1 MSKSLVIV
9 ESPAKART
17 IRKYLGSSYSVKAS
31 LGHVKDLPKSKMGVS
46 VDKDFRPEYRIIPGK
61 RKILAELIKSAK
73 SSDQVFLALDPDR
86 EGEAIAWHIYEELG
100 TEDGKIHRVLFN
112 GITRKGIA
120 EGLEHPHPINVKR
133 FESQQARRILDR
145 LVGYEISPI
154 LWKKVRRGL
163 SAGRVQS
170 VALRLVVDREKN
182 TALVEGFNLVKRHM
196 KRSQDNPQGKIVE
209 REAPVA
215 VSNLMLYCSS
225 CKRGVKSVRR
235 TEGDQVRRAC
245 KRCGN
250 TLDA

>member
-1 MSKSLVIV
+1 MTIKRNYVVVAISGSL
-9 ESPAKART
+9 RGT
-17 IRKYLGSSYSVKAS
+17 
-31 LGHVKDLPKSKMGVS
+31 
-46 VDKDFRPEYRIIPGK
+46 GK
-61 RKILAELIKSAK
+61 
-73 SSDQVFLALDPDR
+73 
-86 EGEAIAWHIYEELG
+86 
-100 TEDGKIHRVLFN
+100 TGKV
-112 GITRKGIA
+112 
-120 EGLEHPHPINVKR
+120 
-133 FESQQARRILDR
+133 
-145 LVGYEISPI
+145 
-154 LWKKVRRGL
+154 
-163 SAGRVQS
+163 
-170 VALRLVVDREKN
+170 LVVDREKN